1 MKSKVA
7 KLYAIRH
14 SPLEISRQRRL
25 SCLWEGLLT
34 GYTLYAILAGCL
46 LFTALGCESADDN
59 SAQLQPQKPDLE
71 AQIAQLQADNE
82 QLQNQIKHLLDLG
95 PEATLEYLVNVEKI
109 VITRRSGLYDKDK
122 DGKKEKLI
130 VYVRPI
136 DSEDDIIKAPGTV
149 RVRLLDLDRE
159 PKQMLLQ
166 ERVFGPGELK
176 KLWVGTFMTGYY
188 RLILNVD
195 EEFPDNKEL
204 TVKADFTD
212 YLTGKVHTAQ
222 KVILPR

>member
-1 MKSKVA
+1 MKSKKP
-7 KLYAIRH
+7 KLFTYRH
-14 SPLEISRQRRL
+14 
-25 SCLWEGLLT
+25 
-34 GYTLYAILAGCL
+34 TLYAILAGCL
-46 LFTALGCESADDN
+46 LFTGLGCESTDDS

-71 AQIAQLQADNE
+71 AQIAQLQAGNE

-109 VITRRSGLYDKDK
+109 VITGRSGLYDKDK

-136 DSEDDIIKAPGTV
+136 DSEDDTIKAPGTV
-149 RVRLLDLDRE
+149 HVRVLDLDRE
-159 PKQMLLQ
+159 PEQMLLK

-176 KLWVGTFMTGYY
+176 KLWVGSFLTGYY

-195 EEFPDNKEL
+195 DKVVDEKEL

-212 YLTGKVHTAQ
+212 YLTGRVHTAQ